1 MKLHHVMALAGV
13 VLFTTASHAQLTL
26 ANTATAPA
34 GLFQTTVGTTH
45 SIDTTNVQIG
55 AASVARTNVAANAGY
70 LPIGTG
76 INPANGFTIQ
86 FWVRPT
92 NIGLSAP
99 NANYMLGD
107 PGMIAPTAAG
117 ASGGAFRVFADGAAG
132 VGAILVRGVSNQL
145 ISPLGM
151 LVNGTWKHLAIR
163 YSPTTN
169 TLSLLVNGVLTTQ
182 VVQTTTPFNWS
193 GSNLT
198 VIGYGGSS
206 APSLSGNYDDYR
218 VYGYARPDADI
229 LADYTTVPSGLG
241 TTGLN
246 NVPDKAYY
254 EFNGAVSPHSCV
266 IGTNNDPPSDLDRK
280 FTDGTSLQWGLN
292 SPNQAGNPASCLI
305 NIRLGGLDP
314 MCTTPGVGLVKL
326 CHAFSIPSGAALIFP
341 DGLDL
346 NSLGVGAGIPGQYAY
361 GGPAGPSMINFNFPI
376 GSGIFIAAD
385 QVVMQGLAIDAAYPF
400 GVGVSN
406 VGKFR
411 YVTPVGLGGHVHVE
425 ARGTAAIQV
434 ATFYEVWNTGTLD
447 ITQVIIDTTTAT
459 GGATGFAPSAALNT
473 GGTLVTASSYRENTN
488 VLTGLTGFTG
498 VSPLATTPPTYRGLQ
513 FDFTNFTATIDELK
527 FDCDTVLSN
536 LAGSSLVGSTVTV
549 TFSDTSVLT
558 GTMIID
564 PLDASAAII
573 DL

>member
-1 MKLHHVMALAGV
+1 MKLHHVIALAGV
-13 VLFTTASHAQLTL
+13 VLFATASHAQLTV

-34 GLFQTTVGTTH
+34 GLFQTTVGTAH
-45 SIDTTNVQIG
+45 SIDTTNIQIG
-55 AASVARTNVAANAGY
+55 AASVARTNAFSNAGY
-70 LPIGTG
+70 LPVGTG
-76 INPANGFTIQ
+76 INPVNGFTIQ

-92 NIGLSAP
+92 NIGLSGANP
-99 NANYMLGD
+99 NYMLGD
-107 PGMIAPTAAG
+107 SGMVAPTAAG

-169 TLSLLVNGVLTTQ
+169 MLSLLVNGVLTAQ
-182 VVQTTTPFNWS
+182 IAQTITPFNWS

-206 APSLSGNYDDYR
+206 APGLSGNYDDYR

-229 LADYTTVPSGLG
+229 LADYTIVPSGLG

-254 EFNGAVSPHSCV
+254 ELNGAVSPHTCV

-305 NIRLGGLDP
+305 NIRPGGLDP
-314 MCTTPGVGLVKL
+314 MCATPGVGLIKL
-326 CHAFSIPSGAALIFP
+326 CHGFSFPSGPAVIFP

-346 NSLGVGAGIPGQYAY
+346 NAIGVGAGIPGPYSY
-361 GGPAGPSMINFNFPI
+361 GGPGGPFMVNFNFPI
-376 GSGIFIAAD
+376 GSGILIAAD
-385 QVVMQGLAIDAAYPF
+385 QIVMQGVAIDAAYPF

-411 YVTPVGLGGHVHVE
+411 YVTPVAPGGHVHVE

-434 ATFYEVWNTGTLD
+434 ATFYEIWNTGTLD

-459 GGATGFAPSAALNT
+459 GGATAFAPSAFLNT
-473 GGTLVTASSYRENTN
+473 GGTLAANSSYRENTD
-488 VLTGLTGFTG
+488 VLTGLIGFTG

-513 FDFTNFTATIDELK
+513 FDFANFSATIDDLK

-564 PLDASAAII
+564 PLDATAAII